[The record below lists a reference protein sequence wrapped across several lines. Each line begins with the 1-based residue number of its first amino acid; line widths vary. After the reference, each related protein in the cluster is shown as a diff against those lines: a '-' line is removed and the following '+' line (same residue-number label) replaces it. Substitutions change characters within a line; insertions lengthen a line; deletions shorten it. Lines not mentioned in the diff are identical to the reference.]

1 MMKVRVALRT
11 HNFES
16 AAVCTAVAST
26 VANAH
31 GTRSSEDVHELSH
44 EVHEHEDG
52 SLEQMDI
59 QHVLGDTSG
68 DIFHIGATHS
78 TCTWSSAACM
88 WVRH

>member
-1 MMKVRVALRT
+1 MMKVRVTLRT

-16 AAVCTAVAST
+16 AAVCTTVASA

-44 EVHEHEDG
+44 EVHEDEDG

-59 QHVLGDTSG
+59 QHVLGETSRE
-68 DIFHIGATHS
+68 IFQIRTAHC
-78 TCTWSSAACM
+78 TCTWSIAACM
-88 WVRH
+88 WGRD

>member
-1 MMKVRVALRT
+1 MKVRVALRT

-44 EVHEHEDG
+44 EVHEDEDG

-59 QHVLGDTSG
+59 QHVLGETSRE
-68 DIFHIGATHS
+68 IFQIRAAHS
-78 TCTWSSAACM
+78 TCTWSGATSM
-88 WVRH
+88 WGRH